1 MQNDPEVAYR
11 ITQGIHALAI
21 SLAAVPVYL
30 LGRRL
35 ALPLRDTLLAAAAT
49 VALPS
54 FVFSAYVTADALGV
68 TLALCAVLAGVVAL
82 ERPTARTQSVFLVL
96 AVVATLT
103 RVQYVFL
110 PAAFIVAALVVERG
124 NLRSAARAFRP
135 TLIVLAV
142 LTTLTLLAGPHRLIG
157 LYDGIFEFSID
168 PTDIGRWVVV
178 NTFLLALATG
188 AVVLPGAIGGLVGA
202 LGRRAG
208 RAERGFATFAIVS
221 LLALLL
227 EAAIFSANGT
237 HGFFERY
244 LMLAGPLLILGLCLV
259 ARSARGRIFGMAA
272 GAVLLVAVMRLPLS
286 GYAAEGGKRDSP
298 LLGGVFWLEDRL
310 GIGAGAQLVAF
321 SAAGLILCSIVL
333 LKVSKAVVPI
343 CLVIAIGAGAAASF
357 AGTSYDVA
365 RAHDAR
371 TTFLPAD
378 PSWVDHAG
386 LGPATMLLAAGANPP
401 VASTHLF
408 WNTSLE
414 HVALLDG
421 RRADRL
427 LRDRQGGDRRRR
439 NRGGR
444 RGSRHRA
451 GPGRGVRCRGS
462 ARARTPDH
470 EDDRHEPLGTRIA
483 GAHREPHR
491 RALPRR
497 LAVVP
502 VADPCLAERAVAA
515 RTRCG
520 SPSRCPRTPPP
531 RRSR

>member
-110 PAAFIVAALVVERG
+110 PAAFVVAALVVERG
-124 NLRSAARAFRP
+124 SLRSAARAFRP
-135 TLIVLAV
+135 TLVVLAV
-142 LTTLTLLAGPHRLIG
+142 LTALTLLAGPHRLVG

-168 PTDIGRWVVV
+168 LTDIGRWIVVEY
-178 NTFLLALATG
+178 
-188 AVVLPGAIGGLVGA
+188 LPPCTRHGRSRAPRCD
-202 LGRRAG
+202 RRARR
-208 RAERGFATFAIVS
+208 RARARVPDVPSAASQRSRSS
-221 LLALLL
+221 LCSRFSL

-237 HGFFERY
+237 HGFLERY

-310 GIGAGAQLVAF
+310 GIGAGSQLVAF

-357 AGTSYDVA
+357 AGASFDVA

-371 TTFLPAD
+371 TDVPAGR
-378 PSWVDHAG
+378 PE
-386 LGPATMLLAAGANPP
+386 L
-401 VASTHLF
+401 
-408 WNTSLE
+408 
-414 HVALLDG
+414 G
-421 RRADRL
+421 RRRPTSAPPRCCSPPAPIPRSPRRTSSGTPRSSTSRVLEGAEPDRL
-427 LRDRQGGDRRRR
+427 LRDRQGDDRRRR
-439 NRGGR
+439 N
-444 RGSRHRA
+444 A
-451 GPGRGVRCRGS
+451 
-462 ARARTPDH
+462 
-470 EDDRHEPLGTRIA
+470 
-483 GAHREPHR
+483 
-491 RALPRR
+491 
-497 LAVVP
+497 
-502 VADPCLAERAVAA
+502 
-515 RTRCG
+515 
-520 SPSRCPRTPPP
+520 
-531 RRSR
+531 

>member
-1 MQNDPEVAYR
+1 MPD
-11 ITQGIHALAI
+11 
-21 SLAAVPVYL
+21 VP
-30 LGRRL
+30 
-35 ALPLRDTLLAAAAT
+35 
-49 VALPS
+49 
-54 FVFSAYVTADALGV
+54 
-68 TLALCAVLAGVVAL
+68 
-82 ERPTARTQSVFLVL
+82 
-96 AVVATLT
+96 
-103 RVQYVFL
+103 
-110 PAAFIVAALVVERG
+110 
-124 NLRSAARAFRP
+124 SAASQR
-135 TLIVLAV
+135 
-142 LTTLTLLAGPHRLIG
+142 
-157 LYDGIFEFSID
+157 
-168 PTDIGRWVVV
+168 
-178 NTFLLALATG
+178 
-188 AVVLPGAIGGLVGA
+188 
-202 LGRRAG
+202 
-208 RAERGFATFAIVS
+208 FAIVS

-310 GIGAGAQLVAF
+310 GVGAGAQLVAF

-378 PSWVDHAG
+378 PSWVDHAD

-414 HVALLDG
+414 HVALLEG

-427 LRDRQGGDRRRR
+427 LRDRQGDDRRRR

-444 RGSRHRA
+444 RGSRRPDQSWSRSMQPPLSSSTRA
-451 GPGRGVRCRGS
+451 S
-462 ARARTPDH
+462 ITRTT
-470 EDDRHEPLGTRIA
+470 GTSLWVPASQARIA
-483 GAHREPHR
+483 SLTEGLYLDGWLSYPSRIRVWPSE
-491 RALPRR
+491 PRR
-497 LAVVP
+497 HGDA
-502 VADPCLAERAVAA
+502 
-515 RTRCG
+515 CG
-520 SPSRCPRTPPP
+520 SPCRCPRTPPP